1 VAPGTGGKIGDYKI
15 KLMENTGVTEPSI
28 SVVVPVYGC
37 INCLETLCL
46 QVEAALGSLTT
57 RFEII
62 LVDDRSPDDSW
73 FQLPALQQR
82 FPSVKGVRLS
92 RNFGQHIAITA
103 GLAEAKGDFAVVM
116 DCDLQD
122 PPSLIPAL
130 FAKMREGYDLVLA
143 RRVVRNHSWFR
154 QVSAKTYVMLM
165 SKLTGEPI
173 DGSHGSFSILS
184 RKVIDGFL
192 RFEEKERH
200 YLFIVRWQGFRIG
213 SVDYVHQERHSGS
226 SSYTFG
232 RLLHH
237 AIDGL
242 LFQATI
248 LLRWIVSL
256 GFLFALSGVA
266 AAAYFIWRK
275 LFHTSLPGW
284 TSLVVLILLS
294 TGAILVS
301 LGIIGLYVGKIFDQA
316 KQRPLYLVDV
326 VLERK
331 LPW

>member
-1 VAPGTGGKIGDYKI
+1 
-15 KLMENTGVTEPSI
+15 MENAVLTEPRI

-37 INCLETLCL
+37 INCLETLCS
-46 QVEAALGSLTT
+46 QVEAAVGSLTT

-73 FQLPALQQR
+73 SQLPALQER

-103 GLAEAKGDFAVVM
+103 GLEAAKGDFAIVM

-130 FAKMREGYDLVLA
+130 FAKMQEGYDLVLA
-143 RRVVRNHSWFR
+143 RRVERNHSWFR
-154 QVSAKTYVMLM
+154 QASAKAYFMLM

-173 DGSHGSFSILS
+173 DGRHGSFSILS

-200 YLFIVRWQGFRIG
+200 YLFIVRWQGFRVG
-213 SVDYVHQERHSGS
+213 SVDYVHQERHSGN
-226 SSYTFG
+226 SSYTLG

-266 AAAYFIWRK
+266 VAGYFVWRN